1 MWPRTT
7 RPELPA
13 RTSQGGRSRQPWTSE
28 GPKAQGAQ
36 ANTRCSEDHVCS
48 SLTNG
53 GFLRTSQRYIRED
66 RTDYRPEHCPL
77 QVVQLSRALPWLD
90 RRGSGPRHLR
100 HDRGLEG
107 PQLRPGSKSQEYQIG
122 YVHSHLSA
130 R

>member
-1 MWPRTT
+1 MARRMWPRTT

-13 RTSQGGRSRQPWTSE
+13 RKSQAGRSRQPWTSE
-28 GPKAQGAQ
+28 PWGGPKAEGAQ

-53 GFLRTSQRYIRED
+53 GFLRTSQRYVRED
-66 RTDYRPEHCPL
+66 RTDCRPEDCLL

-90 RRGSGPRHLR
+90 RRESGPWHLR

-107 PQLRPGSKSQEYQIG
+107 PQLRPGSKNQE
-122 YVHSHLSA
+122 
-130 R
+130 